1 MLPQRGIVPFVP
13 LFHTFLE
20 AESLFLRP
28 NALAHLLQ
36 DVREGRT
43 LLFVFHR

>member
-1 MLPQRGIVPFVP
+1 MLPQRGIVPFVT

-20 AESLFLRP
+20 AETLFLRP

-36 DVREGRT
+36 DVRSIYE
-43 LLFVFHR
+43 